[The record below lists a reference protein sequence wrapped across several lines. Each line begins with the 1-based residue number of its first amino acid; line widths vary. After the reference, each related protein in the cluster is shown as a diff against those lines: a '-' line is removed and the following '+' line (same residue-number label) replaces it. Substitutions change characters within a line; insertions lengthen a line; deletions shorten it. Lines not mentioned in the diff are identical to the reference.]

1 MNLVTVA
8 SNPFSKFK
16 QVSWARRKFEYNTFP
31 SRRKTDDHSLQRCR
45 KYDEVTSLN
54 RQDCSSQN
62 LWGIKSKIRQLC
74 KMTKKFRMYSTFH
87 HCNPKQSYST
97 SDFVKFCRRIL
108 GSNVVVTQ
116 PSMVEAFPEKKL
128 EIKFMK
134 NSKYSCIKEKWDS
147 VEGDSSKGLETNPVN
162 NSKSSPLKE
171 EGKDV

>member
-16 QVSWARRKFEYNTFP
+16 QVSWAHRKFEYNTFP
-31 SRRKTDDHSLQRCR
+31 SLRKTDDHSLQRCR
-45 KYDEVTSLN
+45 KSNEVTLLN
-54 RQDCSSQN
+54 QQDCSSQK
-62 LWGIKSKIRQLC
+62 LWGIKSKIQRLY
-74 KMTKKFRMYSTFH
+74 KMTKKFKMYSTFH
-87 HCNPKQSYST
+87 HCNSKQSYST
-97 SDFVKFCRRIL
+97 SDFVRFCHRNL